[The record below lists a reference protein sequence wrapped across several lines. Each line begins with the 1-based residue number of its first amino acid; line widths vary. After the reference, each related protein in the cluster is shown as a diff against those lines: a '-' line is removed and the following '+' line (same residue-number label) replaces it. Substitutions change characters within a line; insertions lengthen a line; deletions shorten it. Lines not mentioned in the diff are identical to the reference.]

1 MVVQGN
7 LKGVL
12 SLKEVSQKFQ
22 GSFKGV
28 NIKFQGSFKE
38 V

>member
-28 NIKFQGSFKE
+28 NREFRESFKE